1 MEMCSVYL
9 AKAGDQVVTDHTIQ
23 REVVLCS
30 ESDSYADD
38 FPKSKWP
45 SNTYV
50 GKMIREENG
59 ALIFFPAASF
69 SGDHPTSIVRAAT
82 K

>member
-9 AKAGDQVVTDHTIQ
+9 AKAGDQVVTDHTI
-23 REVVLCS
+23 RGEVVFCS
-30 ESDSYADD
+30 ASDSYADD
-38 FPKSKWP
+38 FPKPKWP
-45 SNTYV
+45 SETYA
-50 GKMIREENG
+50 GIMIREENG